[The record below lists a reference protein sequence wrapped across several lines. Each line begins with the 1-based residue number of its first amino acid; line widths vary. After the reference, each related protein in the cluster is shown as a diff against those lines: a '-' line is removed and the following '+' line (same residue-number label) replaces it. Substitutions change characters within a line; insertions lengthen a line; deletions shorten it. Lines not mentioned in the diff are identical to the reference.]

1 MGVARRFAV
10 FIALGLAATVG
21 SVPAGATVDAKRLPA
36 CSVITPAELDPILTV
51 PFRKGIADDAGACN
65 FRKKVLAATDDIVV
79 SVIPERFSSVK
90 AAKRSFAEKLAT
102 TTELQS
108 ARPETVQAG
117 NDAFYTLFIGTDLL
131 TMRAGSDVV
140 EIRIENNSDDEP
152 VYHDQIIAVAQAIA
166 LRLAAAK

>member
-1 MGVARRFAV
+1 MAVARGIALV
-10 FIALGLAATVG
+10 TALTLAGALGLP
-21 SVPAGATVDAKRLPA
+21 SAGATGPTKKLPA

-65 FRKKVLAATDDIVV
+65 FRKKVLATTDDIVV

-90 AAKRSFAEKLAT
+90 AAKRSFATKLAT
-102 TTELQS
+102 TTELQG